1 MNGKA
6 NRRIDF
12 LLDCL
17 LRIEMDNYFK
27 YMEKDVLLPIN
38 HKVTQEQERH
48 KHGLDIPAKQVK
60 VYKLWVY
67 TECTEMYVSTPRK

>member
-6 NRRIDF
+6 NRRSDF

-17 LRIEMDNYFK
+17 LWVEMDNYFK

-38 HKVTQEQERH
+38 HKVTKEERH
-48 KHGLDIPAKQVK
+48 NRGLDTPAERVK
-60 VYKLWVY
+60 VHA
-67 TECTEMYVSTPRK
+67 